1 MSKSAKPIEFR
12 GRALTDLCRFP
23 AAARRKAGYQLYL
36 VQEGF
41 DPDDWKPTSRVGQG
55 VREIRIRE
63 KDGAFR
69 VMYVAKFE
77 DAIYVL
83 HCFQKKTQK
92 TSPEDIAL
100 ASRRYKDFDSGVEP
114 MTKNRYDSVW
124 DAIEKTPAQAEN
136 LKLRSSLMLALKRHI
151 ERKGLNQAEA
161 AKVFGVTQP
170 RISNLM
176 RGKIDLFGLDMLVNM
191 LAAAGLRVTLQV
203 KKAA

>member
-1 MSKSAKPIEFR
+1 MNTVGAGVKEF
-12 GRALTDLCRFP
+12 
-23 AAARRKAGYQLYL
+23 
-36 VQEGF
+36 
-41 DPDDWKPTSRVGQG
+41 
-55 VREIRIRE
+55 RIRE
-63 KDGAFR
+63 TDGAFR
-69 VMYVAKFE
+69 VMYVAKFA

-92 TSPEDIAL
+92 TSSDDIAL
-100 ASRRYKDFDSGVEP
+100 ASRRQRFDPGVEL
-114 MTKNRYDSVW
+114 MTKNRFDSVW
-124 DAIEKTPAQAEN
+124 DAIEETPAQAEN

-151 ERKGLNQAEA
+151 EREGLSQTEA

-203 KKAA
+203 KRAA